1 MADDHG
7 VCHSSR
13 VKRWTKCRQN
23 DTLTP
28 YMALI
33 LPIFTP
39 KYAFFGKI
47 ECFFRKMVITL
58 HIRLLPKPAFTWGA
72 PHADGGRRQVIVNT
86 IQEKRRLLDALF
98 LTAWNLAN
106 SMIMSGTQQRQ
117 MFMVARI
124 ASSRLWG
131 VLYIL
136 LSVGFGVARS
146 TLSGNARASCSG
158 TSNRYVPTLF

>member
-7 VCHSSR
+7 VRHSSR
-13 VKRWTKCRQN
+13 VKRWTKCHQN

-28 YMALI
+28 YMILI

-58 HIRLLPKPAFTWGA
+58 HIRLLPKPAFSWGA
-72 PHADGGRRQVIVNT
+72 PHADGGRRQVVVNT
-86 IQEKRRLLDALF
+86 IQEKRRLLDAQF

-106 SMIMSGTQQRQ
+106 SMVMSGTQQRQ

-124 ASSRLWG
+124 ASPHSW
-131 VLYIL
+131 VYSIYCSAWASAL
-136 LSVGFGVARS
+136 LVQHYRAMREPHAVGRANGTFPRS
-146 TLSGNARASCSG
+146 
-158 TSNRYVPTLF
+158 F